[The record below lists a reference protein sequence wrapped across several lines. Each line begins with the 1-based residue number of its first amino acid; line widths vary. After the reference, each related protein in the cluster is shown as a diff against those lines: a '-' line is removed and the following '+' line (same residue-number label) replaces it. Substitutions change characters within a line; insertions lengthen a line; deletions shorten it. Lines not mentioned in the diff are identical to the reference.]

1 MSGRRLA
8 GLALAWALPSLAG
21 ALPDPFPAVAR
32 AYLVTVDGRELWAR
46 RADAPLPPAS
56 LTKIMTGLLVLER
69 ARLEDVA
76 TVSPAAARETGH
88 RLGLR
93 AGDRMAVGDLLTAA
107 LVGSANDAAHA
118 LADHVAGS
126 EARFVALMNRRAKE
140 LGLQRTRFANA
151 AGHDAPGHAASAR
164 DLARLAEAAMAHPA
178 FAARAA
184 QVYATLRT
192 ADGARTFT
200 LENQNQLVGRYP
212 GTTGVKSGY
221 TPGAGRCV
229 VARAEAGGRRATLV
243 LLHASDRWW
252 DAERIL
258 DRALGREGRR
268 GGLSRSSAGDP
279 PPSGP

>member
-1 MSGRRLA
+1 MKA
-8 GLALAWALPSLAG
+8 QAFLALALAAALPAKDPALA
-21 ALPDPFPAVAR
+21 DPFPSVAR
-32 AYLVTVDGRELWAR
+32 AYLVTVDGRERWGR

-69 ARLEDVA
+69 ARLEEVA

-126 EARFVALMNRRAKE
+126 EARFVALMNRRARE
-140 LGLQRTRFANA
+140 LGLHRTRFANA
-151 AGHDAPGHAASAR
+151 SGHDAPGHATTAR
-164 DLARLAEAAMAHPA
+164 DLARLAEAAMALPG

-192 ADGARTFT
+192 ADGARAFSV
-200 LENQNQLVGRYP
+200 ENQNQLVGRYP
-212 GTTGVKSGY
+212 GTTGVKSGF

-229 VARAEAGGRRATLV
+229 VAQAEAGNRKAVLV

-268 GGLSRSSAGDP
+268 
-279 PPSGP
+279 